1 MKHELSYLY
10 YAKHLKSKY
19 DSSAFMEFNTSRTK
33 VGLKDKD
40 SWSKPRSPLDEN
52 LIKIVD

>member
-40 SWSKPRSPLDEN
+40 S
-52 LIKIVD
+52 